1 MGIRHSSQH
10 EGADDGDPAIRWS
23 RRCDGGKRF
32 AATDAEPTDAPGSGA
47 TPFEEALALEVL
59 RASPGI
65 SHADLGARVRA
76 FVEEVRKV
84 TAEGTT
90 PPRAADLAFGDGRES
105 VWREINALLGEYRN
119 VPPYSIPDRI
129 RMLVADVK
137 RLRAEIEKIT
147 RGQPE
152 ERSQLLAR
160 SRIYE
165 QWAPTMRELLGL
177 FGYCVHSDLPGL
189 VEKLIHENNNASA
202 KIARLEARDRES
214 WEILKGYADAPGAW
228 AGRVA
233 RYLSG
238 EPPAPDPLLVE
249 ARALLSDEFDKS
261 VSEYRSRR
269 ISLLTKLDAR
279 IGGGGVMTRVDERQ
293 RAIRQELRR
302 HIRVSQA
309 ERAVIEAAVSYA
321 EWCKANGPVTPEPE
335 EQAVCAAVDALIDAQ
350 IGGG

>member
-1 MGIRHSSQH
+1 MGIRHSSD
-10 EGADDGDPAIRWS
+10 ANDGDPAIRWS
-23 RRCDGGKRF
+23 QRCDGGKRF
-32 AATDAEPTDAPGSGA
+32 DAIDAEPTDAPGSGA
-47 TPFEEALALEVL
+47 TSFEEALALEVL

-129 RMLVADVK
+129 RMLVEDVK

-202 KIARLEARDRES
+202 EIEKLRAEVARLEARDREGR
-214 WEILKGYADAPGAW
+214 WLVATGNELWDDNDGPEYQRRRDA
-228 AGRVA
+228 
-233 RYLSG
+233 YLAS
-238 EPPAPDPLLVE
+238 EPPAPDPLLV
-249 ARALLSDEFDKS
+249 
-261 VSEYRSRR
+261 
-269 ISLLTKLDAR
+269 DAR
-279 IGGGGVMTRVDERQ
+279 IGGR
-293 RAIRQELRR
+293 
-302 HIRVSQA
+302 S
-309 ERAVIEAAVSYA
+309 
-321 EWCKANGPVTPEPE
+321 
-335 EQAVCAAVDALIDAQ
+335 
-350 IGGG
+350 

>member
-1 MGIRHSSQH
+1 MGIRHSSQN
-10 EGADDGDPAIRWS
+10 ECADDGDPAIRWS

-32 AATDAEPTDAPGSGA
+32 DAIAATDAEPTDAPGSGA
-47 TPFEEALALEVL
+47 TSFEEALALEVL

-105 VWREINALLGEYRN
+105 VWREIDALLGDERN
-119 VPPYSIPDRI
+119 CPPYSIPDRI
-129 RMLVADVK
+129 RMLVEDVK
-137 RLRAEIEKIT
+137 TLRAEIEKIT
-147 RGQPE
+147 REQPE

-165 QWAPTMRELLGL
+165 QWAPTMRALLGL
-177 FGYCVHSDLPGL
+177 FGYGVHSDLPGL
-189 VEKLIHENNNASA
+189 VEKLIRENNNASA
-202 KIARLEARDRES
+202 EIEKLRAEVARLEARDRDS

-269 ISLLTKLDAR
+269 ISLPTKLDAR
-279 IGGGGVMTRVDERQ
+279 IGGR
-293 RAIRQELRR
+293 
-302 HIRVSQA
+302 
-309 ERAVIEAAVSYA
+309 
-321 EWCKANGPVTPEPE
+321 
-335 EQAVCAAVDALIDAQ
+335 
-350 IGGG
+350 

>member
-1 MGIRHSSQH
+1 MGIRSSD
-10 EGADDGDPAIRWS
+10 EMNDGDPAIRWS
-23 RRCDGGKRF
+23 RRYDGGKRF
-32 AATDAEPTDAPGSGA
+32 DAIDAEPTDAPGSGA
-47 TPFEEALALEVL
+47 TGFEEALALEVL
-59 RASPGI
+59 RAFPGI
-65 SHADLGARVRA
+65 SPADLGVRVRS

-84 TAEGTT
+84 TAEETT

-105 VWREINALLGEYRN
+105 VWREIDALLGDERSA
-119 VPPYSIPDRI
+119 PPYSIPDRI

-189 VEKLIHENNNASA
+189 VEKLIHENNNARAEIEKLRSE
-202 KIARLEARDRES
+202 IALLEARDREGRWIAVRS
-214 WEILKGYADAPGAW
+214 AWGQPNIVGADATEWRNRRSA
-228 AGRVA
+228 
-233 RYLSG
+233 YLSG
-238 EPPAPDPLLVE
+238 EPPSPDPLLVE

-279 IGGGGVMTRVDERQ
+279 IGGR
-293 RAIRQELRR
+293 
-302 HIRVSQA
+302 
-309 ERAVIEAAVSYA
+309 
-321 EWCKANGPVTPEPE
+321 
-335 EQAVCAAVDALIDAQ
+335 
-350 IGGG
+350 